1 MKKVI
6 TLQKNGLEIM
16 GNTISLRTLDR
27 KDWETPLEFFQELN
41 DIYQFTL
48 DPCATKET
56 AKCPK
61 YYTEKDNGLAKDWC
75 GERVYC
81 NPPYGKEISQWV
93 KKASEEAAKPNT
105 LVVMLL
111 PSRTDTAWFHDYIYN
126 KATVYFVRGRLKFV
140 GAEHPAPFPSMIVI
154 FE

>member
-1 MKKVI
+1 MS
-6 TLQKNGLEIM
+6 
-16 GNTISLRTLDR
+16 NTISLRTLDR
-27 KDWETPLEFFQELN
+27 KDWETPPEFFQELN

-56 AKCPK
+56 AKCSK
-61 YYTEKDNGLAKDWC
+61 YYTEKDNGLEKDWG

-81 NPPYGKEISQWV
+81 NPPYGKEIPLWV
-93 KKASEEAAKPNT
+93 KKASKEASKPNT

-111 PSRTDTAWFHDYIYN
+111 PARTDTTWFHDYIYN
-126 KATVYFVRGRLKFV
+126 KAVVYFVRGRLRFV
-140 GAEHPAPFPSMIVI
+140 GAEHPAPFPSMIVV

>member
-1 MKKVI
+1 M
-6 TLQKNGLEIM
+6 LQKNGLEIM

-27 KDWETPLEFFQELN
+27 KDWETPPEFFQELN

-56 AKCPK
+56 AKCSK
-61 YYTEKDNGLAKDWC
+61 YYTEKDNGLAKDWS

-81 NPPYGKEISQWV
+81 NPPYGKEIPLWV